1 MTGKKKRSRKPS
13 DGSVFQRGHKWAY
26 AFPGPPHPLTG
37 VRDRIT
43 KSGYETEDEAWD
55 GMAEARAALVTE
67 TYVKPSRAT
76 INDFFEQYFPYARL
90 TVEPT
95 TAANYETLAR
105 TYVMPIV
112 GRRLMQDFVPSMVAA
127 LYEHLLTEGRQKRNT
142 NGEMYELWK
151 AAHAANLEIRP
162 REIADKVG
170 VTYAAARRA
179 VRRYE
184 VGRIPKPY
192 EPGLAPKTVKSVHIM
207 LSSAMSVAVVWKYI
221 SLNPI
226 RSVKAPSVP
235 RRNHNTW
242 TPEQMM
248 RFLEHVQYH
257 RWYALWVLEASTG
270 VRRSELCGAEIAAFD
285 LTKKVVRMAATTR
298 VIAGG
303 KAVKG
308 SGKSQKS
315 RRLLALDSFTT
326 GVLTVHFQQ
335 LEKEKQ
341 DWGDA
346 YQDHGLAFC
355 WDDGR
360 PIYPDTITEEFNKLV
375 DFLGLPKIRFHDVR
389 HTYATIS
396 LRAGVHPKIVSSR
409 LGHATVAFTLDTYS
423 ADIEDLDRDAA
434 EAVIGLFLPPS
445 AKGLV

>member
-13 DGSVFQRGHKWAY
+13 DGSVFKRGRKWAY

-76 INDFFEQYFPYARL
+76 INDFFEEYFPYARL

-105 TYVMPIV
+105 TCVMPIV

-151 AAHAANLEIRP
+151 AACAANREIRP

-184 VGRIPKPY
+184 VGRIPKPHV
-192 EPGLAPKTVKSVHIM
+192 PGLSPKTVKSVHIM
-207 LSSAMSVAVVWKYI
+207 LSGEFV
-221 SLNPI
+221 
-226 RSVKAPSVP
+226 
-235 RRNHNTW
+235 
-242 TPEQMM
+242 
-248 RFLEHVQYH
+248 H
-257 RWYALWVLEASTG
+257 RLG
-270 VRRSELCGAEIAAFD
+270 G
-285 LTKKVVRMAATTR
+285 
-298 VIAGG
+298 IAGG
-303 KAVKG
+303 TAVAVG
-308 SGKSQKS
+308 VSLAQGGFRVSQV
-315 RRLLALDSFTT
+315 ATFVDS
-326 GVLTVHFQQ
+326 
-335 LEKEKQ
+335 
-341 DWGDA
+341 
-346 YQDHGLAFC
+346 
-355 WDDGR
+355 
-360 PIYPDTITEEFNKLV
+360 
-375 DFLGLPKIRFHDVR
+375 
-389 HTYATIS
+389 
-396 LRAGVHPKIVSSR
+396 VSSGVR
-409 LGHATVAFTLDTYS
+409 GRRGRHRRKATDEDRRAQGTFTS
-423 ADIEDLDRDAA
+423 
-434 EAVIGLFLPPS
+434 
-445 AKGLV
+445 